1 MLNWFKKTNKVYSA
15 DVAGTATVIEVK
27 RRQTLLNAALQSG
40 LNWPHRCK
48 VGSCGTCR
56 CVLAYGKIKPQIDF
70 GYVLSPEQIKEGY
83 ILACQTELASD
94 ISVKLNQEISL

>member
-1 MLNWFKKTNKVYSA
+1 MKLFEWFKISKRVYEAEISGRNTLIKVN
-15 DVAGTATVIEVK
+15 
-27 RRQTLLNAALQSG
+27 RRQNLLNAALNSG
-40 LNWPHRCK
+40 FNWPHKCK

-56 CVLAYGKIKPQIDF
+56 CVLLSGEIKPQIDF

-94 ISVKLNQEISL
+94 ISVKLH